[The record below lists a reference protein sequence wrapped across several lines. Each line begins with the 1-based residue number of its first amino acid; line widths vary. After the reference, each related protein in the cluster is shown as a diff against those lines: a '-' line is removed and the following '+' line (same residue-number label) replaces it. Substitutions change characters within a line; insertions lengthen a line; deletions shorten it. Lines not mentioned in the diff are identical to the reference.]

1 MIDCLICSMIGNHSL
16 THSLARSLRVA
27 LLHLGELLAEAFF
40 LLCNVDKRFEGQINL
55 HTLGKKKKIKLRT

>member
-1 MIDCLICSMIGNHSL
+1 MIGNHSL

-40 LLCNVDKRFEGQINL
+40 LLRDS
-55 HTLGKKKKIKLRT
+55 TSA

>member
-1 MIDCLICSMIGNHSL
+1 LAL
-16 THSLARSLRVA
+16 THSPTHSPCYI